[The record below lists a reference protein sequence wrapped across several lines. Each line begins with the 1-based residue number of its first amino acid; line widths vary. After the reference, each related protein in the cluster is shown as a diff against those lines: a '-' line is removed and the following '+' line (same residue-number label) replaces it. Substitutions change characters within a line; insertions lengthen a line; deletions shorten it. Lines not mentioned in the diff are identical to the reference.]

1 MVLTLYPA
9 FFKKFMQFTQTV
21 IGLLAEKIFNHI
33 SAYWPTACKF
43 VHDTVEYYLNFA
55 KRSKLRSYN
64 LRAAGTLKNV
74 VVYVGYTRP
83 VGATSFAAPSHTA
96 LRYARWLSLV
106 KCGVKP

>member
-43 VHDTVEYYLNFA
+43 VHDTVEYYLRLNFA

-83 VGATSFAAPSHTA
+83 VDATSFAAPSHTA
-96 LRYARWLSLV
+96 LRYARWLSLSEV
-106 KCGVKP
+106 RS